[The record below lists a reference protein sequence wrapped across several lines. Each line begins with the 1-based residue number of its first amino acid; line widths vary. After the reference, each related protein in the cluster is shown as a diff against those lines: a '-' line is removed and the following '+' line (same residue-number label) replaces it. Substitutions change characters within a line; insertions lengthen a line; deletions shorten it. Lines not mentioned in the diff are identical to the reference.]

1 MRSLAYVVG
10 LTAIWV
16 MLWGSA
22 SPANVL
28 SGLAVSYLLVAVLP
42 GLRRHRR
49 WGRVRLGPLL
59 GLVGHMLV
67 SAITSNAA
75 LTRDIV
81 ARRSRLHTGVVG
93 VRLPDCSDEL
103 ITLITNLLALTPGT
117 MPVELVEAPRTIY
130 VHVLRMGDGDGV
142 RRRIRH
148 LTSLAVRAFGSDAD
162 VRALRR
168 VVPAAGGTSSGGTAW
183 SRSSTSC
190 WRRPVSCSATARS
203 GGRRSRRG

>member
-168 VVPAAGGTSSGGTAW
+168 VVPAAGGTSSGGTA
-183 SRSSTSC
+183 
-190 WRRPVSCSATARS
+190 
-203 GGRRSRRG
+203 